1 MRPER
6 GIHRVGDGVDLG
18 QQCLQRFHIVVS
30 AVFVHQH
37 EGVDIGLPQNVCEL
51 RLPEVRVDPDEHGAD
66 LRERHLEQ
74 DPFRQVPC
82 EQGDVV
88 AEPDAEG
95 HQALCDPVR
104 LVAQRGA
111 GTP

>member
-37 EGVDIGLPQNVCEL
+37 EG
-51 RLPEVRVDPDEHGAD
+51 RVDRDEHGAD